1 MKNYLL
7 WENGAPGFDP
17 SIGQAE
23 PSVDAYII
31 EDGKEHSAVIV
42 CPGGGYTH
50 RAEDHEGK
58 QVCEF
63 LNSHG
68 INAFML
74 KYRLRPYRYPIELYD
89 VQRAIRFVRYNAEK
103 FGVISDKIGVLGFS
117 AGGHLSVMAIEH
129 YDYGRDDG
137 DEIDRVSCRPD
148 AGVLCYAVCSLE
160 KDFGHV
166 GCAINLL
173 GEETYNNDKELVTR
187 LSGENSVRDDC
198 PPVFLWH
205 TAEDDCVNVA
215 NSIAMATAL
224 REKKIPY
231 ELHIFPYG
239 DHGLGFGLDRPGV
252 KRWSYLLAEWLG
264 EIGF

>member
-7 WENGAPGFDP
+7 WEKGAPGFDH
-17 SIGQAE
+17 SVGQSE

-31 EDGKEHSAVIV
+31 DDEMPRSAVIV

-58 QVCEF
+58 QICEF

-74 KYRLRPYRYPIELYD
+74 KYRLSPYRYPAQLWD
-89 VQRAIRFVRYNAEK
+89 VQRAVRFVRYNAEK
-103 FGVISDKIGVLGFS
+103 FCVIPDKIGVLGFS
-117 AGGHLSVMAIEH
+117 AGGHLTVMAIEH

-148 AGVLCYAVCSLE
+148 VGVLCYAVVSLE
-160 KDFGHV
+160 KEYAHKGS
-166 GCAINLL
+166 ARELL
-173 GEETYNNDKELVTR
+173 GSDGYTDKELLSR
-187 LSGENSVRDDC
+187 LSGENSVPSDC

-205 TAEDDCVNVA
+205 TADDDCVPSA
-215 NSIAMATAL
+215 NSLNMAKAL
-224 REKKIPY
+224 RDKNIPY
-231 ELHIFPYG
+231 EMHIFPTG
-239 DHGLGFGLDRPGV
+239 NHGLGLGLDRPGV
-252 KRWSYLLAEWLG
+252 KLWSPLLAEWLK